1 MLTCARMH
9 VIGPTFH
16 ICFEEALYFLEALEV
31 LVLSVLCARLCIIPP
46 TATLRITD
54 NVVDG

>member
-31 LVLSVLCARLCIIPP
+31 LVLNVLCARLCIIP
-46 TATLRITD
+46 ATLRITD